1 MNEALNSK
9 ISSGTPPF
17 KPFPEFRQLKL
28 DDRVSYENFIKQ
40 FPPISD
46 ISFPKI
52 IDWWEFF
59 GDLRLA
65 ELNGNLVISY
75 ENYTD
80 ERAFGL
86 SLVGRNDIDSS
97 ICQIFDYLKQ
107 NGHPV
112 RLVNVPEFVVEL
124 IDYPEMFKFTPNYRD
139 DEYVLDLSRFATIE
153 NCSVLKRKRIKQF
166 MQNNLQNKVEL
177 KAISLNDET
186 NRQKLLETIDDW
198 PHKGV
203 NALGGLESRVLKGRI
218 NSDEDTGVRNAC
230 IFINGEPQAY
240 VIYHHLHD
248 QDYIMI
254 THCRVNY
261 SIPGMFDYMTYAFS
275 KYFTDKGFKYANI
288 HSDLDSVRMRVLKI
302 ALKPAKFFRKYTI
315 EPAIY

>member
-1 MNEALNSK
+1 MNKPTDMQLSSPAL
-9 ISSGTPPF
+9 PF
-17 KPFPEFRQLKL
+17 KSFPEFRHLKL
-28 DDRVSYENFIKQ
+28 DDRVAYENFIKQ

-65 ELNGNLVISY
+65 ELNGNLVVSY

-80 ERAFGL
+80 ERALGL
-86 SLVGRNDIDSS
+86 SLVGKNDIDGS

-107 NGHPV
+107 NDHPV

-124 IDYPEMFKFTPNYRD
+124 IDYPEMFNFTPSYRD
-139 DEYVLDLSRFATIE
+139 DEYVLDLTRFATIE
-153 NCSVLKRKRIKQF
+153 NCSALKRRRIKQF
-166 MQNNLQNKVEL
+166 MQNNLQNQVKL
-177 KAISLNDET
+177 KSVNLNYEST
-186 NRQKLLETIDDW
+186 RQKLLDAIDGW

-203 NALGGLESRVLKGRI
+203 NALGGLETRVLRGRI

-230 IFINGEPQAY
+230 IFINGELQAY
-240 VIYHHLHD
+240 LIYHLLHD
-248 QDYIMI
+248 KEYIMI

-315 EPAIY
+315 EPQHY

>member
-1 MNEALNSK
+1 MNKQSDTQLSNQAL
-9 ISSGTPPF
+9 PF
-17 KPFPEFRQLKL
+17 KPFPEFRQLRL
-28 DDRVSYENFIKQ
+28 GDRVPYENFIKQ
-40 FPPISD
+40 FPPVSD

-59 GDLRLA
+59 GDLRLS

-80 ERAFGL
+80 ERALGL
-86 SLVGRNDIDSS
+86 SLVGKNDIDQS
-97 ICQIFDYLKQ
+97 ICRIFDYLRQ
-107 NGHPV
+107 NGYPV
-112 RLVNVPEFVVEL
+112 KLVNVPEFVVEL
-124 IDYPEMFKFTPNYRD
+124 IDYPELFNFTPSYRD

-177 KAISLNDET
+177 NSINLNDEI
-186 NRQKLLETIDDW
+186 NRQKLLEAIEDW

-203 NALGGLESRVLKGRI
+203 NALGSLETRILKGRI
-218 NSDEDTGVRNAC
+218 NSDEETGAHNAC

-240 VIYHHLHD
+240 LIYHHLHD
-248 QDYIMI
+248 KDYIMI

-261 SIPGMFDYMTYAFS
+261 SIPSMFDYMTYAFS
-275 KYFTDKGFKYANI
+275 KYFTEKGFKYANI

-315 EPAIY
+315 EPAT